1 MCVVTL
7 DIGGVR
13 RYNFGM
19 LIGAVSSKLIV
30 GIIIAIVIVQYGL
43 ALFCLLKLAYLD
55 LTKKEYVLWNVFI
68 LIVFFIG
75 DIAFLIYYGKVKD
88 TKRIPPYVPEEKT
101 TDEPTG
107 ETESDTINEQA
118 NTATTDD
125 EPTET
130 QENN

>member
-1 MCVVTL
+1 
-7 DIGGVR
+7 
-13 RYNFGM
+13 M

-88 TKRIPPYVPEEKT
+88 TKRIPPYVPEEKP

>member
-1 MCVVTL
+1 
-7 DIGGVR
+7 
-13 RYNFGM
+13 M

-75 DIAFLIYYGKVKD
+75 DIAFLIYYSKVKD
-88 TKRIPPYVPEEKT
+88 TKRIPPYVPDEKP
-101 TDEPTG
+101 TDETTEEQTG
-107 ETESDTINEQA
+107 ETENDT
-118 NTATTDD
+118 
-125 EPTET
+125 TE
-130 QENN
+130 EN